1 MNSQELRA
9 LQEAYNQVYELDE
22 VSSADYTAL
31 AKTKKPRSKE
41 SIQARYHA
49 KRLSKPEPETGKKS
63 PRPSSPLRSKMTQ
76 DTRDAGRLA
85 AEYGS
90 YDEPGY
96 GSSSK
101 GSLPKGKKLERQKKT
116 DVSESFDLYDIILS
130 HLLDE
135 GYADTE
141 QAAQVIMVNM
151 SEDWRESIMEA
162 DSLAAMAA
170 RREKRL
176 KAQRK
181 REGTSATGQ
190 DFGHNYGQTAA
201 QREAGN
207 KAEFDAF
214 IKRKK

>member
-9 LQEAYNQVYELDE
+9 LQEAYSQVYELDE
-22 VSSADYTAL
+22 ELTG
-31 AKTKKPRSKE
+31 PRKE
-41 SIQARYHA
+41 RAQQ
-49 KRLSKPEPETGKKS
+49 L
-63 PRPSSPLRSKMTQ
+63 LRSKMTASGRAKPGQ
-76 DTRDAGRLA
+76 KQNIDQLMRVTSIRGDFRKNKPPIEGSGNKSKRRRGIDVPDTRKEQVDI
-85 AEYGS
+85 
-90 YDEPGY
+90 
-96 GSSSK
+96 
-101 GSLPKGKKLERQKKT
+101 
-116 DVSESFDLYDIILS
+116 YDIILS

-141 QAAQVIMVNM
+141 QAAEVIMVNM

-190 DFGHNYGQTAA
+190 DWGHNYGQTAA
-201 QREAGN
+201 QREVAN